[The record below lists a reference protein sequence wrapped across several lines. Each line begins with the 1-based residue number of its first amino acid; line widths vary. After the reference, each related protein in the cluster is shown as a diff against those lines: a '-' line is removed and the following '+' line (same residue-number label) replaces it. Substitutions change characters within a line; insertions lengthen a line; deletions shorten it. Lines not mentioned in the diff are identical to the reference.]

1 MYFPT
6 VGAVR
11 VPFLVCD
18 YFKFKDFEIMKFVWK
33 CFDKYLSQ
41 NVLDYYI
48 RFNIRK
54 YTKKSQY

>member
-1 MYFPT
+1 
-6 VGAVR
+6 
-11 VPFLVCD
+11 
-18 YFKFKDFEIMKFVWK
+18 MKFVWK